1 VLSEHSE
8 ARKELA
14 AQAESDVILARA
26 RAVVTAAERDLH
38 AAEGGMRWVGE
49 GEEARRE
56 PLRRIASTKSALL
69 LANQAESRAVA
80 KAQRDMEARAHARI
94 EAARLIAMSDNDR
107 AMEEARVLAA
117 QETRAAAVIQAA
129 ARGKEERAR

>member
-1 VLSEHSE
+1 MHV
-8 ARKELA
+8 AA
-14 AQAESDVILARA
+14 AQSA

-38 AAEGGMRWVGE
+38 AAEGGMQWVWVGKE

-129 ARGKEERAR
+129 ARGKAERER